1 MKVTLNKQTSGGYFP
16 ETVNVESITW
26 GFDSKTA
33 TLHINPEEFT
43 EKFQAVAF
51 AQMYAIIISFT
62 ASTIDVEVNGEYI
75 SDIYFS

>member
-1 MKVTLNKQTSGGYFP
+1 MKVTLNKQIAGGYFP

>member
-1 MKVTLNKQTSGGYFP
+1 MKVTLNKKTSGGYFP

-26 GFDSKTA
+26 GFASKTA
-33 TLHINPEEFT
+33 TLHIAPEEFT

-51 AQMYAIIISFT
+51 AQMYGTRISF
-62 ASTIDVEVNGEYI
+62 AATIDIEVNSEYI

>member
-26 GFDSKTA
+26 GFESKTA
-33 TLHINPEEFT
+33 VLHVDPEEFT

-51 AQMYAIIISFT
+51 AQMYAVRISFT
-62 ASTIDVEVNGEYI
+62 SSTIDVEVKGEYI
-75 SDIYFS
+75 ADVYFS

>member
-16 ETVNVESITW
+16 ETVNVDSITW
-26 GFDSKTA
+26 GFESKTA
-33 TLHINPEEFT
+33 VLHIDPEEFT

-51 AQMYAIIISFT
+51 AQMYAVRISFT
-62 ASTIDVEVNGEYI
+62 ASTIDVEVKGEYI